1 MHKEN
6 ADEGDEEKLTHSFF
20 SGRESQPKVPI
31 HLTRR
36 RREPS
41 NCYAPVGD
49 LSKPSIKRLW
59 SDTAIAK
66 TLIPDDYV
74 HLCTLNPIPFNKAHH
89 DASVGVFSL
98 RNTVLVEYN
107 TISTAA
113 HSEFGVFLI
122 FIEQEDIYVREFTRL
137 RIKRCIADYQ
147 KNKNNEID
155 IVPYCLKNVSVMK
168 ASKDHRLFYFHQFTY
183 KTHDGSDF
191 KVFYLPIYPS

>member
-1 MHKEN
+1 MQNKD
-6 ADEGDEEKLTHSFF
+6 ADENKEEKLTHSFF

-41 NCYAPVGD
+41 GCYAPMGD
-49 LSKPSIKRLW
+49 LTSPPVRRLW
-59 SDTAIAK
+59 ADTAIAK
-66 TLIPDDYV
+66 TLVPDDYV
-74 HLCTLNPIPFNKAHH
+74 HLCTLNPIPFNKALH
-89 DASVGVFSL
+89 DASVGVFNL
-98 RNTVLVEYN
+98 RNTVLIEYN

-113 HSEFGVFLI
+113 NSEFGVFLI
-122 FIEQEDIYVREFTRL
+122 FIEQNDIYVREFTRL

-147 KNKNNEID
+147 KNKNNEVE

-168 ASKDHRLFYFHQFTY
+168 ANKDQRLLYFHQFTY
-183 KTHDGSDF
+183 KTHDDSDF